1 MTNSKQLHS
10 FYIPVMGTSFTI
22 DTPIRVAHKGISS
35 VISITDDGLIERVRK
50 FYAEKF
56 NLPYEPIHKN
66 DEDARARRIT
76 AYLDMVK
83 ELVESNFEKLM
94 QENPLEGLGKYAQ
107 LLPKSASEFMNR
119 ASTKAN
125 DISDWIKEI
134 KEQAIMGSI
143 DVNIMTK
150 LDKVN
155 YKAGQAL
162 SKLYNDAHAA
172 LRGFAESKLS
182 SSIILSA
189 GLNPSLMSY
198 MQEFEDFYPAIDG
211 TFKKKV
217 VLKVSDYRS
226 ALIQGKYLAK
236 NGIWVSEFRIESGL
250 NCGGHAFAT
259 DGLLFGPILEEFRD
273 KREELHASLME
284 LYTAALTTKGKT
296 IPTTQPS
303 IRVTAQGGVGTA
315 EEHQFLMDYY
325 RLDAIGWGSPFL
337 LVPEATCVD
346 QPTRKQLALAEEKDL
361 YLSKISPLG
370 VPFNNLRNNTKDVE
384 KFEFISAGK
393 PGVPCTNEYLQ
404 SNTEFTEKAICTAS
418 RKYQKLKIAELK
430 ASGLSNGSLQKEIA
444 NVTEKSCICTGLG
457 TPFYLENK
465 LELQKAGPGVSIC
478 PGPNMAY
485 YGREYTLQEMVDHI
499 YGRKN
504 VIERTDRPSVFIKDL
519 QLYLNY
525 FQDQVQD
532 VLESTNKRAIKKME
546 VFAANLEDGL
556 NYYKD
561 LQAKSADFAS
571 KFGEKVN
578 QAMNEASAKIDEIR
592 LRLDGF
598 KKPI

>member
-1 MTNSKQLHS
+1 MTNTRQLHS

-22 DTPIRVAHKGISS
+22 DTPIRLAHKGISS
-35 VISITDDGLIERVRK
+35 VISITDDGLIESVRK
-50 FYAEKF
+50 FYAQKL
-56 NLPYEPIHKN
+56 NLPYEPILKN

-83 ELVESNFEKLM
+83 EVVEGNFDKLM
-94 QENPLEGLGKYAQ
+94 NDSPLEGLGKYAQ
-107 LLPKSASEFMNR
+107 LLPKNASEMM
-119 ASTKAN
+119 SKAGN
-125 DISDWIKEI
+125 KAHDISDWLKEI

-155 YKAGQAL
+155 YKAGKAL

-172 LRGFAESKLS
+172 LRGFAQSKLS

-189 GLNPSLMSY
+189 GLNPSLMGY
-198 MQEFEDFYPAIDG
+198 MQEFEDFFPATDG

-217 VLKVSDYRS
+217 ILKVSDYRS

-273 KREELHASLME
+273 KREELRLSLME
-284 LYTAALTTKGKT
+284 LYEAALTRKEKS
-296 IPTTQPS
+296 IPTTAPT
-303 IRVTAQGGVGTA
+303 IRITAQGGVGTA
-315 EEHQFLMDYY
+315 EEHEFLLDYY
-325 RLDAIGWGSPFL
+325 KLDAIGWGSPFL

-346 QPTRKQLALAEEKDL
+346 QPTRNQLALAEEKDL

-370 VPFNNLRNNTKDVE
+370 VPFNNLRNNSKDVE
-384 KFEFISAGK
+384 KFALIESGR

-418 RKYQKLKIAELK
+418 KKYQKLKIEELS
-430 ASGLSNGSLQKEIA
+430 ASGLSSEALEKEVSK
-444 NVTEKSCICTGLG
+444 VTEKACICTGLG
-457 TPFYLENK
+457 TPFYLEHN
-465 LELQKAGPGVSIC
+465 LTMPKAGPGISIC

-485 YGREYTLQEMVDHI
+485 YSREFTLQEMVDHI

-504 VIERTDRPSVFIKDL
+504 VITRTDRPSVFIKDL

-525 FQDQVQD
+525 FQDQVQET
-532 VLESTNKRAIKKME
+532 LEGANTRAIKKME
-546 VFAANLEDGL
+546 AFANNLQDGL
-556 NYYKD
+556 TYYQN
-561 LQAKSADFAS
+561 LQTKSTDFAQ
-571 KFGEKVN
+571 KFGDKVN
-578 QAMNEASAKIDEIR
+578 QAMSEASIRIEKIKAK
-592 LRLDGF
+592 LLVTH
-598 KKPI
+598 